1 MISLHPLKHTGR
13 LLVEAMVM
21 TGSDLCASAKPWD
34 LQLETVAVIYEEFY
48 IQVILEAGASP
59 QSTSSHAAPSVSVRH
74 ICSMVRICTSMAH
87 LRIIVPPFAYVRIAR
102 IGELIV
108 IRLTIGDYNEHFI

>member
-1 MISLHPLKHTGR
+1 MISLHPLKRTGR

-59 QSTSSHAAPSVSVRH
+59 QSPSSHAAPSVSVRH

-87 LRIIVPPFAYVRIAR
+87 LVMQRHLRIIVPPFAYVRIAR
-102 IGELIV
+102 IGEFQL
-108 IRLTIGDYNEHFI
+108 